1 VPSAVISPSL
11 LFDDVEVH
19 GPRGE
24 PERMPLVPPPP
35 LD

>member
-1 VPSAVISPSL
+1 VIAPSL

-24 PERMPLVPPPP
+24 PQRLPLVPPPP
-35 LD
+35 MN